1 VSATA
6 EKEEPLGSPLPQNA
20 TETNPVKLA
29 TLVNKDARGVP
40 SALMP
45 SAAQVVSLVLSLDPA
60 KKEPGCRPGP
70 TTLIFSLSM

>member
-1 VSATA
+1 
-6 EKEEPLGSPLPQNA
+6 
-20 TETNPVKLA
+20 
-29 TLVNKDARGVP
+29 
-40 SALMP
+40 MP